1 MDEIEYKLK
10 KSNAILV
17 VNVSI
22 SDVSYSLNM
31 SVKNI
36 EF

>member
-10 KSNAILV
+10 KKNAILV

-22 SDVSYSLNM
+22 FNLSYLFTLALN
-31 SVKNI
+31 KI
-36 EF
+36 KF